1 MAGSKFD
8 RVDRSDD
15 RVFTT
20 LGMSFLPRSIT
31 SDHVAETRNLD
42 GDFRGDRAT
51 NPFRRRIVTRGKLRN
66 REALRGAKGDIGVR
80 TGTHFRGAKG
90 DSGRGDRIPSRSEGR
105 HWRGRRR
112 FAGGCGTVPA
122 DSRGAEPHVSQFREE
137 LLW

>member
-80 TGTHFRGAKG
+80 TGTHFRGEAVSFLAAPWNLNCDAG
-90 DSGRGDRIPSRSEGR
+90 PAPVCAGWR
-105 HWRGRRR
+105 HFG
-112 FAGGCGTVPA
+112 A
-122 DSRGAEPHVSQFREE
+122 DPD
-137 LLW
+137 